1 MVIDTYFIYTDVSI
15 ILDFLSKCF
24 LDDRFYSSIFQL
36 RREERILKNHINI
49 WIKKTWKIITS
60 VLYIVA
66 GISRI
71 WDVLDTS
78 SFPVSFLMSLVFENK
93 FVIENS
99 CIGLMLYFINFITS
113 LVFKWFDCIFNWLYQ
128 FWVLLA

>member
-1 MVIDTYFIYTDVSI
+1 MFHIYWRVYNPW
-15 ILDFLSKCF
+15 FLIKMFSRWPVLQQHIPATQGRKN
-24 LDDRFYSSIFQL
+24 S
-36 RREERILKNHINI
+36 ENHINI

-99 CIGLMLYFINFITS
+99 CIGLMLYFINFNTR
-113 LVFKWFDCIFNWLYQ
+113 LVFKCFDCIFNWLYQ
-128 FWVLLA
+128 FWDLLA